1 MLHNVIF
8 QSLRK
13 ALIRLAGQTT
23 AFCLLFGVFAGKKL
37 APTPPKAPYCQTG
50 AMSDQSTGQPSP
62 VSLSPTPPSTP
73 SPYGFGYPQGYA
85 TISSPGQVAQMA
97 TTPSLSSPPS
107 LAGTLT
113 KVRPVP
119 KPPRQRPN
127 LPPPQPPTTPGTSPQ
142 PLDHSTGLLDGLS
155 PGESMSTGKVSKTS
169 QAITGYLKDWLESGI

>member
-1 MLHNVIF
+1 MF
-8 QSLRK
+8 KSLPDWTSHPSLLQPEL
-13 ALIRLAGQTT
+13 ASPPGIMSGVTSTNLRL
-23 AFCLLFGVFAGKKL
+23 FAAKKL

-85 TISSPGQVAQMA
+85 TIGSPGQMAQMA
-97 TTPSLSSPPS
+97 TTPCLSSPPS

-113 KVRPVP
+113 KARPTP
-119 KPPRQRPN
+119 KPPRQRPS

-155 PGESMSTGKVSKTS
+155 PGESMSTGE
-169 QAITGYLKDWLESGI
+169 L

>member
-1 MLHNVIF
+1 
-8 QSLRK
+8 
-13 ALIRLAGQTT
+13 
-23 AFCLLFGVFAGKKL
+23 
-37 APTPPKAPYCQTG
+37 
-50 AMSDQSTGQPSP
+50 MSDQSTGQPSP

-85 TISSPGQVAQMA
+85 TIGSPGQMAQMA

-113 KVRPVP
+113 KARPTP
-119 KPPRQRPN
+119 KPPRQRPS

-155 PGESMSTGKVSKTS
+155 PGESMSTGQSVFIVTSSVSLLP
-169 QAITGYLKDWLESGI
+169 APEMSGFNILMVPHGILGNVCVVLH

>member
-1 MLHNVIF
+1 MSSS
-8 QSLRK
+8 SLKDNLRQNNRW
-13 ALIRLAGQTT
+13 I
-23 AFCLLFGVFAGKKL
+23 FGVFAAKKL

-113 KVRPVP
+113 KARPVP
-119 KPPRQRPN
+119 KPPRQRPS

-155 PGESMSTGKVSKTS
+155 PGESMSTGKVSKKGQVTS
-169 QAITGYLKDWLESGI
+169 GYFKD